1 MNEDMMKEHCR
12 RVLKRIAWRLQYA
25 AKTQVRGEAPL
36 NEEAVGKDTI
46 SSIVSRMYV
55 QQLLM
60 QIPEKARF
68 IIKSVVIDGLT
79 EEEVAKK
86 LNMTRQ
92 GVSKCKNKYLR
103 VLAQKM
109 THSA

>member
-1 MNEDMMKEHCR
+1 MKNVE
-12 RVLKRIAWRLQYA
+12 
-25 AKTQVRGEAPL
+25 
-36 NEEAVGKDTI
+36 
-46 SSIVSRMYV
+46 SRMYV

-68 IIKSVVIDGLT
+68 IIQSVVIEGLT

-92 GVSKCKNKYLR
+92 GVSKCKNKYLG

-109 THSA
+109 TPSA

>member
-1 MNEDMMKEHCR
+1 MMKEHCR
-12 RVLKRIAWRLQYA
+12 TILKRIAWRIQYA
-25 AKTQVRGEAPL
+25 AKVQTHQAFRRAPIIDDVVGE
-36 NEEAVGKDTI
+36 DTLKH
-46 SSIVSRMYV
+46 VESRMYV

-68 IIKSVVIDGLT
+68 IIQSVVIEGLT

-92 GVSKCKNKYLR
+92 GVSKCKNKYLG

-109 THSA
+109 TPSA